1 MGIIDKVTSLLPW
14 RGGRQE
20 PPHRADAF
28 ALRDDLDRWFERVMG
43 ERWGAAALGALRQ
56 TPPVDVRETDN
67 ELIVTAEVPGLDRDD
82 IELTITP
89 EGLTIRGEK
98 REESEDRRKDGVVAQ
113 TRYALCPER
122 AAAPGARRRPG
133 GGACQER
140 RADRPL
146 PEGGR
151 TARRAPHSNRDMIR
165 RRALNGRTALRPGR
179 TAWRR

>member
-20 PPHRADAF
+20 PPHRADAL

-43 ERWGAAALGALRQ
+43 APWGAAALGALGE
-56 TPPVDVRETDN
+56 TPSVDVRETDN

-113 TRYALCPER
+113 SRYER
-122 AAAPGARRRPG
+122 FVRSVPLPPGLDVDRAEARVKNGVLTVRFPKVDARPG
-133 GGACQER
+133 SR
-140 RADRPL
+140 RIPI
-146 PEGGR
+146 E
-151 TARRAPHSNRDMIR
+151 T
-165 RRALNGRTALRPGR
+165 
-179 TAWRR
+179 